1 MLSIP
6 QYLDFSCPGKTK
18 ETCAFFLELLKRKS
32 EFLYLHSQQVANYA
46 ASVAAKLGLSRKE
59 IGLIRTAALMHDIGL
74 LSVPNS
80 ILNKYPYLSTRE
92 LAQYKRHCIA
102 GCSMLENMEE
112 FAGVIDLICSHHE
125 KWDGTGYPKRLKG
138 VNIPLGA
145 RIIAVA
151 DYYDSVINPCTTQWQ
166 KSHPEALQELLG
178 AMGTSFDPEVVRAF
192 MDAVAP
198 GKTITI
204 APAVPAKKRGKRRAK
219 MTVEQVF
226 AAPEPA
232 ETYVAPA
239 AAAIA
244 SDSPAAITAA
254 VTEAKAFAPLPEN
267 TEKVAESTAVAEYN
281 AATAEAEG

>member
-6 QYLDFSCPGKTK
+6 QYLDFAYTGKTK
-18 ETCAFFLELLKRKS
+18 EICAFFLELLKRKN
-32 EFLYLHSQQVANYA
+32 EFLYLHSQQVANYS

-59 IGLIRTAALMHDIGL
+59 ISIIRTAALMHDIGL

-112 FAGVIDLICSHHE
+112 FSSIIDLIRSHHE
-125 KWDGTGYPKRLKG
+125 KWNGTGYPKRLKG

-166 KSHPEALQELLG
+166 KSHQEALQELLG
-178 AMGTSFDPEVVRAF
+178 AIGTDFDPEIVRAF
-192 MDAVAP
+192 MESIVP
-198 GKTITI
+198 GNNIKPVPVYSKKGARVKTKT
-204 APAVPAKKRGKRRAK
+204 
-219 MTVEQVF
+219 
-226 AAPEPA
+226 
-232 ETYVAPA
+232 A
-239 AAAIA
+239 AATLSSVA
-244 SDSPAAITAA
+244 T
-254 VTEAKAFAPLPEN
+254 
-267 TEKVAESTAVAEYN
+267 KVAE
-281 AATAEAEG
+281 TAESKDFA

>member
-18 ETCAFFLELLKRKS
+18 EICAFFLELLKRKS

-59 IGLIRTAALMHDIGL
+59 IGTIRTAALMHDIGL

-80 ILNKYPYLSTRE
+80 ILNKSPYLTTRE
-92 LAQYKRHCIA
+92 LAQYKRHCVA

-112 FAGVIDLICSHHE
+112 FADVIDLIRSHHE

-138 VNIPLGA
+138 VNIPIGA

-166 KSHPEALQELLG
+166 KSHPEALQELLSG
-178 AMGTSFDPEVVRAF
+178 MGTSFDPEIVKAF
-192 MDAVAP
+192 IDAIAP
-198 GKTITI
+198 GKTIT
-204 APAVPAKKRGKRRAK
+204 PVPVAEKKRAKRKVKVTLEDLFTTSGLPKAY
-219 MTVEQVF
+219 E
-226 AAPEPA
+226 
-232 ETYVAPA
+232 APA

-244 SDSPAAITAA
+244 SDSAAARTAA
-254 VTEAKAFAPLPEN
+254 VTETQSFTPVDEDVL
-267 TEKVAESTAVAEYN
+267 KVAETNAAAEYGV
-281 AATAEAEG
+281 AAEIKK